1 MMTYER
7 KAYYHETDQMGVI
20 HHSNYLRWLE
30 ESRIFFLDSLGLSYK
45 KLEEMG
51 IISPVV
57 SIKIDYI
64 KPVRF
69 ADVVLINLKVIK
81 YTGVKMIFSYEIID
95 KETKELR
102 IKAESS
108 HCFTDGKSVI
118 SFKREKPE
126 LHKIIDDYVN
136 SSNDME

>member
-69 ADVVLINLKVIK
+69 DDVVLINLKVIK

-95 KETKELR
+95 KENKELR

>member
-1 MMTYER
+1 MIVYER

-30 ESRIFFLDSLGLSYK
+30 EARVYFLDKLGLSYK
-45 KLEEMG
+45 KMEEMG

-57 SIKIDYI
+57 SLNINYI

-69 ADVVLINLKVIK
+69 DDVVLIEMKVIK
-81 YTGVKMIFSYEIID
+81 YTGVKMIFNYEIKN
-95 KETKELR
+95 KETGELMV
-102 IKAESS
+102 KAESS
-108 HCFTDGKSVI
+108 HCFTDGKNVI

-126 LHKIIDDYVN
+126 LHKILENYVN
-136 SSNDME
+136 SEV